1 MDKIRVLS
9 DGVANQIAAGEVV
22 GRPAS
27 VVKELMENAVDA
39 GSSSIT
45 VNFKE
50 GGRSLIQVVDNGC
63 GMSENDAR
71 LAFER
76 HATSKIQ
83 TTEDL
88 YRLSTFGFRGEAL
101 PSIASVSEVELRTRP
116 CDREL
121 GTRVVIQGGHFVEQ
135 GPVQTPQGT
144 QIWVKNLFY
153 NVPARRK
160 FLKEPHVEARHLTAE
175 FQRVALCNP
184 HIAFSLYNNDNPV
197 YSLPKANLRQRIAGV
212 HGKPLANHLLE
223 VSVDTSIVRIE
234 GFVGHPSVARK
245 TNKEQYFFVNGRY
258 FRSPYFHKAVLK
270 AYEKVIAPETQPPYF
285 LYLTL
290 DPDRIDV
297 NVHPSKTEIK
307 FDDEQAM
314 WQILNAAVRE
324 SLGKLGVVPLM
335 DFEMDPS
342 LDIPV
347 YKENTP
353 YKIPE
358 TGANPAFNPF
368 VEEQKT
374 MSERRSF
381 TAPRGNTPK
390 VQPGWQALYEVDS
403 SVGSDSLETG
413 LGVEL
418 GAKTEG
424 AGSSE
429 AFDASLIEF
438 IDEGASE
445 PQQGM
450 LEIEAERAMGGL
462 LRLSDRWYAT
472 SWEGNLVIVDVDRAY
487 ERVLYERYVRMLGNN
502 AAVSQQL
509 LFPER
514 IELAADDLEIVR
526 TMSDELQSLGF
537 EWRVA
542 GEEAIE
548 VTGMAPELSV
558 RLLGETLRELIERFR
573 EDTAAPRTERLQR
586 LAALLARQGAASH
599 QTMNETAVETLLE
612 ELFGCE
618 NRNYTPQGQP
628 IVVWISSAELAQRF
642 KS

>member
-39 GSSSIT
+39 GSNSIT

-63 GMSENDAR
+63 GMSETDAR

-101 PSIASVSEVELRTRP
+101 PSIASVSEIELRTRP

-135 GPVQTPQGT
+135 APVQTPQGT

-184 HIAFSLYNNDNPV
+184 HIAFALYNNDNPV

-347 YKENTP
+347 YKEDTP
-353 YKIPE
+353 YKIPG
-358 TGANPAFNPF
+358 TGANPDFNPF
-368 VEEQKT
+368 VEERKT
-374 MSERRSF
+374 TAEARNF
-381 TAPRGNTPK
+381 TVPRGNSPK
-390 VQPGWQALYEVDS
+390 VQPGWQSLYEVDS
-403 SVGSDSLETG
+403 SVMTDALETDAPRETEWKPSE
-413 LGVEL
+413 EL
-418 GAKTEG
+418 D
-424 AGSSE
+424 S
-429 AFDASLIEF
+429 SLIEF

-445 PQQGM
+445 PRQGM
-450 LEIEAERAMGGL
+450 LEIEAERSLGGL
-462 LRLSDRWYAT
+462 LRISDRWYAT
-472 SWEGNLVIVDVDRAY
+472 SWEGNLVVVDVDRAR
-487 ERVLYERYVRMLGNN
+487 ERVLYERYVQMLGNN

-514 IELAADDLEIVR
+514 IELAADDLEVLR
-526 TMSDELQSLGF
+526 TMEDELQSLGF
-537 EWRVA
+537 EWRFD
-542 GEEAIE
+542 GNEAVE

-558 RLLGETLRELIERFR
+558 GLLAETLRELIGRFR
-573 EDTAAPRTERLQR
+573 EDTAAPQQERLQD
-586 LAALLARQGAASH
+586 LAALLARQGASSH
-599 QTMNETAVETLLE
+599 QTVSEAAVETLLE

-628 IVVWISSAELAQRF
+628 ILVWIAGAELAQRF

>member
-27 VVKELMENAVDA
+27 VVKELLENAVDA

-45 VNFKE
+45 VNFKD

-63 GMSENDAR
+63 GMSETDAR

-88 YRLSTFGFRGEAL
+88 YRLATFGFRGEAL
-101 PSIASVSEVELRTRP
+101 PSIASVSETELRSRP

-121 GTRVVIQGGHFVEQ
+121 GTRVVIQGGSFVEQ

-144 QIWVKNLFY
+144 QLLIKNLFY

-160 FLKEPHVEARHLTAE
+160 FLKEPHIEARHLTAE

-184 HIAFSLYNNDNPV
+184 HIAFSLYNNDNLVYNLPV
-197 YSLPKANLRQRIAGV
+197 ANLRQRIAGV
-212 HGKPLANHLLE
+212 HGKPLANNLLD

-270 AYEKVIAPETQPPYF
+270 AYEKLIAPETQPPYF

-290 DPDRIDV
+290 DADRIDV

-347 YKENTP
+347 YREGTP
-353 YKIPE
+353 YKIPD
-358 TGANPAFNPF
+358 TGVNPDFNPF
-368 VEEQKT
+368 VEEAKSPSFQASFPRT
-374 MSERRSF
+374 PRPRSA
-381 TAPRGNTPK
+381 TSGIPD
-390 VQPGWQALYEVDS
+390 GWQELYEMDSAADLQDSGRDRTEAVGEVFSDEVDP
-403 SVGSDSLETG
+403 
-413 LGVEL
+413 
-418 GAKTEG
+418 
-424 AGSSE
+424 
-429 AFDASLIEF
+429 SLIEF
-438 IDEGASE
+438 IEEGPSE
-445 PQQGM
+445 AVQGM
-450 LEIEAERAMGGL
+450 LEIEPGDGFNGL
-462 LRLSDRWYAT
+462 LRLGDRLYAT
-472 SWEGNLVIVDVDRAY
+472 SLGDSLVVVDVLRAR
-487 ERVLYERYVRMLGNN
+487 ERVLYERYMRMLGNN

-514 IELAADDLEIVR
+514 VELGADDMALLGE
-526 TMSDELQSLGF
+526 MEDELQALGF
-537 EWRVA
+537 EFRA
-542 GEEAIE
+542 DGPEAVE
-548 VTGMAPELSV
+548 VTGLAPELSV
-558 RLLGETLRELIERFR
+558 GRLTETLRELIGRFC
-573 EDTAAPRTERLQR
+573 ENTSAPRTERLER
-586 LAALLARQGAASH
+586 LAAEMARQGASSARKVA
-599 QTMNETAVETLLE
+599 EGAVAPLLE
-612 ELFGCE
+612 ELFECE
-618 NRNYTPQGQP
+618 NKNYTPQGQP
-628 IVVWISSAELAQRF
+628 VLVWISGAELAQRL
-642 KS
+642 KP

>member
-27 VVKELMENAVDA
+27 VVKELLENAVDA

-63 GMSENDAR
+63 GMSETDAR

-88 YRLSTFGFRGEAL
+88 YRLATFGFRGEAL
-101 PSIASVSEVELRTRP
+101 PSIASVSETELRSRP
-116 CDREL
+116 CDREI
-121 GTRVVIQGGHFVEQ
+121 GTRVVIQGGSFVEQ

-144 QIWVKNLFY
+144 QLLIKNLFY

-160 FLKEPHVEARHLTAE
+160 FLKEPHIEARHLTAE
-175 FQRVALCNP
+175 FQRVVLCNP
-184 HIAFSLYNNDNPV
+184 HIAFSLYNNDNLV
-197 YSLPKANLRQRIAGV
+197 YNLPAANLRQRIAGV
-212 HGKPLANHLLE
+212 HGKPLANNLLD

-270 AYEKVIAPETQPPYF
+270 AYEKLIAPETQPPYF

-290 DPDRIDV
+290 DADRIDV

-347 YKENTP
+347 YREGTP
-353 YKIPE
+353 YKIPD
-358 TGANPAFNPF
+358 TGANPDFNPF
-368 VEEQKT
+368 VEEKK
-374 MSERRSF
+374 SASFPVSRPSGPRSG
-381 TAPRGNTPK
+381 PSGIPD
-390 VQPGWQALYEVDS
+390 GWQELYEMDSAADLRDSGRDRTEAVGEVFSDEVDP
-403 SVGSDSLETG
+403 
-413 LGVEL
+413 
-418 GAKTEG
+418 
-424 AGSSE
+424 
-429 AFDASLIEF
+429 SLIEF
-438 IDEGASE
+438 IEEGPSE
-445 PQQGM
+445 AVQGM
-450 LEIEAERAMGGL
+450 LEIEPGDGFSGL
-462 LRLSDRWYAT
+462 LRLGDRLYAT
-472 SWEGNLVIVDVDRAY
+472 SLGDSLVVVDVLRAR
-487 ERVLYERYVRMLGNN
+487 ERVLYERYMRMLGNN

-514 IELAADDLEIVR
+514 VELGADDMALLGE
-526 TMSDELQSLGF
+526 MEDELQALGF
-537 EWRVA
+537 EFRA
-542 GEEAIE
+542 DGPEAVE
-548 VTGMAPELSV
+548 VTGLAPELSV
-558 RLLGETLRELIERFR
+558 GRLAETFRELIGRFR
-573 EDTAAPRTERLQR
+573 ENTSAPRTDRLERL
-586 LAALLARQGAASH
+586 AVVMARQGASSDRKVA
-599 QTMNETAVETLLE
+599 EGAVAPLLE
-612 ELFGCE
+612 ELFECE
-618 NRNYTPQGQP
+618 NKNYTPQGQP
-628 IVVWISSAELAQRF
+628 VLVWISGAELAQRL

>member
-45 VNFKE
+45 VNFKD
-50 GGRSLIQVVDNGC
+50 GGRTLIQVVDNGC

-88 YRLSTFGFRGEAL
+88 YSLSTFGFRGEAL
-101 PSIASVSEVELRTRP
+101 PSIASVSETELRTRP
-116 CDREL
+116 CDREW
-121 GTRVVIQGGHFVEQ
+121 GTRLVIQGGVFVEQ
-135 GPVQTPQGT
+135 SPVEAPQGT
-144 QIWVKNLFY
+144 QLLVKNLFY

-197 YSLPKANLRQRIAGV
+197 YTLPAANLRQRIAGV
-212 HGKPLANHLLE
+212 HGKSLANNLLE

-245 TNKEQYFFVNGRY
+245 TSKEQYFFVNGRY

-290 DPDRIDV
+290 DADRIDV

-324 SLGKLGVVPLM
+324 SLGKLGVIPLM

-347 YKENTP
+347 YREGTP
-353 YKIPE
+353 FKMPE
-358 TGANPAFNPF
+358 TVTNPDFNPF
-368 VEEQKT
+368 VEERQEKS
-374 MSERRSF
+374 MPRSF
-381 TAPRGNTPK
+381 SSPHGVASGAPK
-390 VQPGWQALYEVDS
+390 GWESLYEMES
-403 SVGSDSLETG
+403 SVMPESDPIPERTDERKG
-413 LGVEL
+413 FEDVF
-418 GAKTEG
+418 
-424 AGSSE
+424 SE
-429 AFDASLIEF
+429 EVDPSLIEF

-445 PQQGM
+445 PMQGM
-450 LEIEAERAMGGL
+450 LEMETERVSGGL
-462 LRLSDRWYAT
+462 LRLTDRLYAT
-472 SWEGNLVIVDVDRAY
+472 SWEENLVVVDVERAR
-487 ERVLYERYVRMLGNN
+487 ERVMYERYMRMLGNN

-514 IELAADDLEIVR
+514 IELAADDMEVLR
-526 TMSDELQSLGF
+526 SMSEELQTLGF
-537 EWRVA
+537 EFRFDGNDTV
-542 GEEAIE
+542 EI
-548 VTGMAPELSV
+548 TGVSPDLSV
-558 RLLGETLRELIERFR
+558 GQLEDMLRELIGRFR
-573 EDTAAPRTERLQR
+573 ENTDSPRQERLQR
-586 LAALLARQGAASH
+586 LASWMAHRGGSAS
-599 QTMNETAVETLLE
+599 QSWSEEAVKALLE
-612 ELFGCE
+612 ELFECE

-628 IVVWISSAELAQRF
+628 VVVWISSVELAQRF

>member
-22 GRPAS
+22 RRPAS

-45 VNFKE
+45 VNFKD
-50 GGRSLIQVVDNGC
+50 GGRTLIQVVDNGC

-88 YRLSTFGFRGEAL
+88 YRLTTFGFRGEAL
-101 PSIASVSEVELRTRP
+101 PSIASVSETELRTRP

-121 GTRVVIQGGHFVEQ
+121 GTRVVIQGGTFLEQ
-135 GPVQTPQGT
+135 TPIQIPQGT
-144 QIWVKNLFY
+144 QLLVKNLFY

-160 FLKEPHVEARHLTAE
+160 FLKEAHVEARHLTAE

-197 YSLPKANLRQRIAGV
+197 YTLPAANLRQRIAGV
-212 HGKPLANHLLE
+212 HGKSLANHLLE

-234 GFVGHPSVARK
+234 GFVGHPAVARK

-270 AYEKVIAPETQPPYF
+270 AYEKVIAPDTQPPYF

-290 DPDRIDV
+290 DTDRIDV

-335 DFEMDPS
+335 DFEVDPS
-342 LDIPV
+342 LDIPI
-347 YKENTP
+347 YREGTP
-353 YKIPE
+353 VKMPE
-358 TGANPAFNPF
+358 TGANPDFNPF
-368 VEEQKT
+368 AQEREPKSGSRNFPSSRGISSGVQK
-374 MSERRSF
+374 
-381 TAPRGNTPK
+381 
-390 VQPGWQALYEVDS
+390 GWQSLYEVDPVVAS
-403 SVGSDSLETG
+403 EPDRRESDTRENLDPVFPEEVDS
-413 LGVEL
+413 
-418 GAKTEG
+418 
-424 AGSSE
+424 
-429 AFDASLIEF
+429 SLIEF

-445 PQQGM
+445 PLQGM
-450 LEIEAERAMGGL
+450 LEMETEGAPAGV
-462 LRLSDRWYAT
+462 LRWNDRRYVT
-472 SWEGNLVIVDVDRAY
+472 VREGELMVVDIDRAR
-487 ERVLYERYVRMLGNN
+487 ERVFYERYMRMLGNN

-514 IELAADDLEIVR
+514 IELDADDMAVLNA
-526 TMSDELQSLGF
+526 MSEQLQELGF
-537 EWRVA
+537 EFRSD
-542 GEEAIE
+542 GTSGLE
-548 VTGMAPELSV
+548 VTGVPPELPLG
-558 RLLGETLRELIERFR
+558 RLEEILRESIGRFR
-573 EDTAAPRTERLQR
+573 EDTASPREERLQH
-586 LAALLARQGAASH
+586 LAALMARQGASTHQPLSEEAVAS
-599 QTMNETAVETLLE
+599 LLE

-618 NRNYTPQGQP
+618 NQNYTPHGQT
-628 IVVWISSAELAQRF
+628 IMVRISGAELAQRF